1 MGSKRIRKNG
11 TVELCIKHRLLPR
24 PAYFTFDT
32 LELADAYESQLQRL
46 LAAGHVPPE
55 LLQPDSPVQPLLAHV
70 IRDYLNHASPK
81 ASAADVLDLVRE
93 DANVAT
99 LPMDRLTFRWVE
111 GWVKGFKLDQGLA
124 PGTIRK
130 RVGTLAQCV
139 DWHLRRTESQVAN
152 PLRLLPRGYSTYNE
166 AERKVIGVTEDAAPR
181 DRVRDRRLEPG
192 EEARIRGV
200 MAGEKREDR
209 ERALEMPEREALQLL
224 FTLALET
231 AMRMSEMYTL
241 TVDQVM
247 LSKRSIALERT
258 KNGDSRQV
266 PLSSVAMDAL
276 REWLER
282 GARPIPGQVFPWFN
296 PEAPVRDQERRRVT
310 TRLSQQF
317 QRIFAYAGI
326 TDLTF
331 HDLRHEATCRL
342 YERTKF
348 SDIQIARVTGHK
360 DPRMLLRYASLRG
373 SDLAAGMW

>member
-1 MGSKRIRKNG
+1 MNATAARAFPATRTSPRRADFPVGSVIVKEKALTDSAKTKLAVAGMIKRAPG
-11 TVELCIKHRLLPR
+11 YDP
-24 PAYFTFDT
+24 
-32 LELADAYESQLQRL
+32 
-46 LAAGHVPPE
+46 AAGDWE
-55 LLQPDSPVQPLLAHV
+55 FF
-70 IRDYLNHASPK
+70 Y
-81 ASAADVLDLVRE
+81 
-93 DANVAT
+93 
-99 LPMDRLTFRWVE
+99 VE
-111 GWVKGFKLDQGLA
+111 PGGPIDQGPIETCRA
-124 PGTIRK
+124 CHG
-130 RVGTLAQCV
+130 G
-139 DWHLRRTESQVAN
+139 
-152 PLRLLPRGYSTYNE
+152 
-166 AERKVIGVTEDAAPR
+166 AAPR

-282 GARPIPGQVFPWFN
+282 GGRSLPGQVFPWFN